1 MRKSY
6 AGAVAA
12 TPAISSPPTRAAWVD
27 QLLRRAILTG
37 ELAPGEKLHGEKLAE
52 RWGVSPTPLRESFQ
66 RLAGEGLVV
75 IEPQR
80 GARVAPIDAAT
91 AVHVYDLRLLLDP
104 AALRSSMAAGA
115 DDTDRA
121 DHAAEVEDALRR
133 LVMRHRNAV
142 AFHDAHRAFHLALVS
157 RCSNPLLL
165 HQVTQLLDQS
175 QRYHVLRLTGP
186 RVGDPVAEHREL
198 ARAVVAGEVE
208 VAVEVLTEHLG
219 HTRAAILQRA
229 QADVGA

>member
-1 MRKSY
+1 M
-6 AGAVAA
+6 AA

-37 ELAPGEKLHGEKLAE
+37 ELAPGEKLYGEKLAE

-115 DDTDRA
+115 DDSTFA
-121 DHAAEVEDALRR
+121 DDVDEALRR
-133 LVMRHRNAV
+133 LMLRHRNAV

-157 RCSNPLLL
+157 RCSNPLMLQ
-165 HQVTQLLDQS
+165 QVTQLLDQS

-198 ARAVVAGEVE
+198 AHAVTTGDVE
-208 VAVEVLTEHLG
+208 TAITVLTEHLG
-219 HTRAAILQRA
+219 HTRAAIVARA
-229 QADVGA
+229 EDDTLGSS

>member
-1 MRKSY
+1 M
-6 AGAVAA
+6 AA

-37 ELAPGEKLHGEKLAE
+37 ELAPGEKLYGEKLAE

-115 DDTDRA
+115 GDPTFADDVR
-121 DHAAEVEDALRR
+121 EALRR
-133 LVMRHRNAV
+133 LTVRHRDAV

-157 RCSNPLLL
+157 RCANPLMLQ
-165 HQVTQLLDQS
+165 QVTQLLDQS

-186 RVGDPVAEHREL
+186 RVGDPVSEHRDL
-198 ARAVVAGEVE
+198 ARAVADGQVEAAVA
-208 VAVEVLTEHLG
+208 VLTEHLG
-219 HTRAAILQRA
+219 HTRAAIVERA
-229 QADVGA
+229 QADLDA